1 MSEPGPDGS
10 PRSDFGHLP
19 FDHSTARSRAR
30 RQAGAVR
37 LPGGL
42 TLRALIPNA
51 ITASA
56 LCFGLTGIRFAITA
70 AGGHDAGPVA
80 GTVAGLAPS
89 AGGLP
94 LDDWEKAVLAVL
106 LAGVLDGID
115 GRIARLLKAQS
126 RFGAELDSLSDAISF
141 GVAPALI
148 LFLWS
153 LQDLPRLG
161 WFAALAFAI
170 CCVLRL
176 ARFNARI
183 DMVDQPHK
191 SAGFLT
197 GVPAPAGA
205 GLAFLPLFLWLA
217 TGNDLFREPVFV
229 GCWLVLIAFLL
240 ISSLATLSW
249 TSLRPRRSVRLELIA
264 GIALVGVALMTE
276 TWLTLVAIDAAYL
289 LLIPYG
295 VWRYARVKRLRA
307 ASPSA
312 APGPGPSPAP

>member
-1 MSEPGPDGS
+1 MSDGPLGDDRFP
-10 PRSDFGHLP
+10 PR
-19 FDHSTARSRAR
+19 RRAR
-30 RQAGAVR
+30 AGLDRDRTVRGGQLRQGPVR

-42 TLRALIPNA
+42 TLRALAPNA
-51 ITASA
+51 ITAAA

-70 AGGHDAGPVA
+70 AGGHVPGEVPA
-80 GTVAGLAPS
+80 T
-89 AGGLP
+89 GLP
-94 LDDWEKAVLAVL
+94 LDDWQKAVLAVL
-106 LAGVLDGID
+106 LAGLLDGID
-115 GRIARLLKAQS
+115 GRIARLLNAQS

-205 GLAFLPLFLWLA
+205 GLAFLPMFLWLA
-217 TGNDLFREPVFV
+217 TGEEQFRNPVLV
-229 GCWLVLIAFLL
+229 GCWLALIAFLL

-249 TSLRPRRSVRLELIA
+249 TLLRPRRSVRLELIA
-264 GIALVGVALMTE
+264 AIALVCAALLTE
-276 TWLTLVAIDAAYL
+276 PWLTLVGIDALYL
-289 LLIPYG
+289 ALIPYG
-295 VWRYARVKRLRA
+295 VWRYGKIRRQRVEPL
-307 ASPSA
+307 PA
-312 APGPGPSPAP
+312 APE